1 LTEVPERGKIGKQG
15 SIFPSKGWDIMANG
29 IRAKSIFGFI
39 AVTSVM
45 FLSVVGLLSLINLE
59 VNQAIPLVFA
69 LAVTSSIAVRRGIS
83 RRSKGSERKVRP
95 PETFETSRLR
105 LRPPKIGDAEGIFL
119 GYASDPKVTRYL
131 TWRPHSDINVTR
143 EFLERCIREWER
155 GNSFSW
161 VIELKDNGKLIG
173 MVELTIN
180 AHRASLGYVLARPY
194 WSQGYAAEAAGEVVN
209 WAIKHPHIYRVWAVC
224 DVENVASARVLEKI
238 GMRREGILRRFILH
252 PNIDEEPRDCYC
264 YSKVKGR

>member
-1 LTEVPERGKIGKQG
+1 MIGK
-15 SIFPSKGWDIMANG
+15 P
-29 IRAKSIFGFI
+29 RAKLAIGFI
-39 AVTSVM
+39 AVASM
-45 FLSVVGLLSLINLE
+45 IFLSAVGLLSLINLE
-59 VNQAIPLVFA
+59 VNPAIPLAFA

-83 RRSKGSERKVRP
+83 RRSKDSEGKVRP
-95 PETFETSRLR
+95 PETFETPRLR
-105 LRPPKIGDAEGIFL
+105 LRPPKMSDVEEIFL
-119 GYASDPKVTRYL
+119 SYASDPKVTRYL
-131 TWRPHSDINVTR
+131 TWRPHPDINATR
-143 EFLERCIREWER
+143 EFLERCTREWER

-173 MVELTIN
+173 MVELNIN

-194 WSQGYAAEAAGEVVN
+194 WNRGYAAEAAGEVVN
-209 WAIKHPHIYRVWAVC
+209 WAIEQPHIYRVWAVC
-224 DVENVASARVLEKI
+224 DVENIASARVLEKI